1 MRVQK
6 GSVMLGGSTAYAA
19 QQVGTIPPLTFVP
32 FALLCC
38 LHTNSADLMYS
49 DNSRQKRQQQLQKW
63 KRNYTICFD
72 STLFTAISVS
82 ENF

>member
-49 DNSRQKRQQQLQKW
+49 DNSRQKR
-63 KRNYTICFD
+63 
-72 STLFTAISVS
+72 
-82 ENF
+82 